1 MKLPLSWLKDFVAV
15 DASPEELSDKLL
27 GIGFEVEEIIYTGK
41 NINNVKVGKIIDI
54 KKHFSADKLR
64 ICTVDMGS
72 EITTIVTAATNVE
85 VGDKVPVALDNSDLP
100 SGKHIEKS
108 ELRGVMSYGM
118 FCSGGE
124 LMIDDTVIEGAEVN
138 GILILPEA
146 TEIGADIKD
155 VLGLNDY
162 VLDVSIP
169 ANRADCQ
176 SVYGLAREIAALYG
190 KKAKRPSLTYKTY
203 ETQITD
209 LPHAEVTDKK
219 VCTLYTGKLVTDI
232 KIEKSPKWMRD
243 RLRMV
248 GIRPINNVV
257 DITNYVLMEVGQP
270 LHAFD
275 LSFIDEKIVV
285 RHAENGEKIVALD
298 GKEYELTD
306 KMLVIADKSKALAIA
321 GVMGGEY
328 SGINENTKTVFL
340 EAARF
345 AKESVRGTSRT
356 LGLRSD
362 SSARYEKGVDYG
374 SVELGRERALA
385 LFNKLK
391 AGKVTALKTEDGIPA
406 PGTKVIRTSASK
418 INELF
423 GIDIKQSTMISIL
436 KSLEFGVET
445 SGGDMI
451 CSVPIFREDID
462 NYTDLAE
469 EIIRFY
475 GYDSL
480 TSDLLKSSHV
490 SAGGVSV
497 RQKNIDDIKNKLN
510 AFGAYECCTYS
521 FINPNQ
527 FDKLCYPDDAPQRN
541 AIKLINPLSEEFS
554 IMRTELVGSML
565 NVVYTN
571 RSRKNG
577 DSRLYEIAKT
587 YLPHSLPLTE
597 LPDEHD
603 SLCIAYYGKS
613 ESFYTI
619 KAAVVEIIGNY
630 VSDYKLARSM
640 KQYLHPGVSAD
651 IIVDGKIIG
660 SFGKIHPTVADNY
673 NIGEDVFVAEIDM
686 SSFIGVQ
693 QPVVQ
698 FKPLPKFP
706 SVDRDLA
713 VTVDKD
719 MPVGELVDCIKSA
732 CGELCESVELFD
744 VYSGEQIESGKK
756 SVAFNIILRSSTG
769 TLTDACIQET
779 MNAAI
784 TSLDKSFGAKL
795 R

>member
-1 MKLPLSWLKDFVAV
+1 MKLPLSWLKDFVNV
-15 DASPEELSDKLL
+15 DATPEELSAKLL

-72 EITTIVTAATNVE
+72 EITTIVTAATNVN

-100 SGKHIEKS
+100 SGKHIVAS

-124 LMIDDTVIEGAEVN
+124 LMIDDSVIEGAEVN
-138 GILILPEA
+138 GILILPA
-146 TEIGADIKD
+146 DTELGADIKD

-176 SVYGLAREIAALYG
+176 SIYGLSREVAALYG
-190 KKAKRPSLTYKTY
+190 KKAKRPTLSYKVY
-203 ETQITD
+203 DTD
-209 LPHAEVTDKK
+209 IAEIPHAEVRDKNI
-219 VCTLYTGKLVTDI
+219 CTLYTGRLVTDV

-257 DITNYVLMEVGQP
+257 DITNYVLIEIGQP

-275 LSFIDEKIVV
+275 LSQLDEKIVV

-306 KMLVIADKSKALAIA
+306 KMLVIADKSKPLAIA

-328 SGINENTKTVFL
+328 SGINDETKTVFL
-340 EAARF
+340 ESARF
-345 AKESVRGTSRT
+345 AKESVRGTSRS

-362 SSARYEKGVDYG
+362 SSARYEKGVDYS

-385 LFNKLK
+385 LFHKLK
-391 AGKVTALKTEDGIPA
+391 AGKVTALATEDGVAKPEV
-406 PGTKVIRTSASK
+406 KVIRTNANK
-418 INELF
+418 INDLF
-423 GIDIKQSTMISIL
+423 GIEIKQNVMTSIL
-436 KSLEFGVET
+436 KSLEFEVET
-445 SGGDMI
+445 KGSDMI
-451 CSVPIFREDID
+451 CSVPLFREDID

-480 TSDLLKSSHV
+480 TSDLLKASHP

-497 RQKNIDDIKNKLN
+497 RQKNIDDIKNKLY

-527 FDKLCYPDDAPQRN
+527 FDKLRYSADAPERN
-541 AIKLINPLSEEFS
+541 VIRLINPLSEEFS
-554 IMRTELVGSML
+554 VMRTELVGSIL

-577 DSRLYEIAKT
+577 DFRIYEIAKT
-587 YLPHSLPLTE
+587 YLPHALPLTE

-603 SLCIAYYGKS
+603 TLCVAYSGKE
-613 ESFYTI
+613 ESFYTL
-619 KAAVVEIIGNY
+619 KAAAEKILKDY
-630 VSDYKLARSM
+630 VADYKLIRSSSA
-640 KQYLHPGVSAD
+640 YLHPGISAD
-651 IIVDGKIIG
+651 VIVNGSKIG
-660 SFGKIHPTVADNY
+660 SFGKIHPVVAETY
-673 NIGEDVFVAEIDM
+673 GIGEDVFVAEIDM
-686 SSFIGVQ
+686 SGFIDKQ
-693 QPVVQ
+693 TPVVQ

-713 VTVDKD
+713 VTVDKETA
-719 MPVGELVDCIKSA
+719 VGDLVDCIKSA
-732 CGELCESVELFD
+732 CGNYCESVELFD
-744 VYSGEQIESGKK
+744 VYSGEQIEKGKK
-756 SVAFNIILRSSTG
+756 SVAFNIRLRSDEG
-769 TLTDACIQET
+769 TLVDAQIQEI
-779 MNAAI
+779 MNKTVTA
-784 TSLDKSFGAKL
+784 LDETYGAKL

>member
-1 MKLPLSWLKDFVAV
+1 MKLPLSWLKDFVNV
-15 DASPEELSDKLL
+15 DATPVELSDKLL

-41 NINNVKVGKIIDI
+41 NINNVKVGKIIDV

-64 ICTVDMGS
+64 ICTVDVGS
-72 EITTIVTAATNVE
+72 EITTIVTAATNVD
-85 VGDKVPVALDNSDLP
+85 VGDKVPVALDDSDLP
-100 SGKHIEKS
+100 SGKHIVAS

-124 LMIDDTVIEGAEVN
+124 LMIDDSVIEGAEVN
-138 GILILPEA
+138 GILILPEDA
-146 TEIGADIKD
+146 ELGADIKD

-176 SVYGLAREIAALYG
+176 SVYGMAREIAALYG
-190 KKAKRPSLTYKTY
+190 KKAKRPAVSYKVYDTK
-203 ETQITD
+203 ISD
-209 LPHAEVTDKK
+209 LPHAEVHDKA
-219 VCTLYTGKLVTDI
+219 VCSLYTGRLVTDI

-257 DITNYVLMEVGQP
+257 DITNYVLMEIGQP

-275 LSFIDEKIVV
+275 LSQIDEKIIV

-298 GKEYELTD
+298 GKEYELTE
-306 KMLVIADKSKALAIA
+306 KMLVIADKSKPLAIA

-328 SGINENTKTVFL
+328 SGINDETKTVFL

-345 AKESVRGTSRT
+345 AKESVRGTSRS

-362 SSARYEKGVDYG
+362 SSARYEKGVDYS
-374 SVELGRERALA
+374 SVGLGRERALA
-385 LFNKLK
+385 LFHKLK
-391 AGKVTALKTEDGIPA
+391 AGKVTALKTEDGVPMPDVKI
-406 PGTKVIRTSASK
+406 IRTNVDK
-418 INELF
+418 INDLF
-423 GIDIKQSTMISIL
+423 GIEIKQNVMVSIL

-445 SGGDMI
+445 KGRDII
-451 CSVPIFREDID
+451 CSVPLFREDID

-480 TSDLLKSSHV
+480 TSDLLKASHP
-490 SAGGVSV
+490 SEGGVSV
-497 RQKNIDDIKNKLN
+497 RQKNIDDIKNKLY

-527 FDKLCYPDDAPQRN
+527 FDKLRYAADAKERN
-541 AIKLINPLSEEFS
+541 VIRLINPLSEEFS
-554 IMRTELVGSML
+554 VMRTQLVGSIL

-577 DSRLYEIAKT
+577 DFRIYEIAKT
-587 YLPHSLPLTE
+587 YLPHALPLTE

-603 SLCIAYYGKS
+603 TLCIAYSGKN
-613 ESFYTI
+613 ESFYTL
-619 KAAVVEIIGNY
+619 KAAVEEILKDYISN
-630 VSDYKLARSM
+630 YKLVRSSET
-640 KQYLHPGVSAD
+640 YLHPGISAD
-651 IIVDGKIIG
+651 LFINNAKVGA
-660 SFGKIHPTVADNY
+660 FGKIHPIVAETY
-673 NIGEDVFVAEIDM
+673 GIGEDVFVAEIDM
-686 SSFIGVQ
+686 SSFIGKLKL
-693 QPVVQ
+693 VVQ

-719 MPVGELVDCIKSA
+719 CAVGELIDCIKSA
-732 CGELCESVELFD
+732 CGNLCESVELFD
-744 VYSGEQIESGKK
+744 VYSGEQIEKGKK
-756 SVAFNIILRSSTG
+756 SVAFNIKLRSDEG
-769 TLTDACIQET
+769 TLVDAKIQEVMDT
-779 MNAAI
+779 VI
-784 TSLDKSFGAKL
+784 VSLDKNCGAKL